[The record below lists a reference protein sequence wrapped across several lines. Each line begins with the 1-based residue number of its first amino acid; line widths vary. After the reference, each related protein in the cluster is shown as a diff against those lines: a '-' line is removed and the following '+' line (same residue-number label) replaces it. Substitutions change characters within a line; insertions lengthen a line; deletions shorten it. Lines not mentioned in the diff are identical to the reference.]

1 MKKVLF
7 FALLVAVFSL
17 AGCNRSQ
24 ATTTA
29 PVQNQNA
36 TATAPAA
43 QTTPAV
49 APSTAPGVATPMSS
63 PVPIPF
69 MTGKPGKDAKGK
81 NKVTQAPQMPPG
93 MDRMYRALT
102 LEEIN
107 HLPPETRD
115 MILRAQGRMPAATP
129 PKK

>member
-7 FALLVAVFSL
+7 FTLLVAAFSL

-29 PVQNQNA
+29 PAQNQN
-36 TATAPAA
+36 TAAA
-43 QTTPAV
+43 QTSPAV
-49 APSTAPGVATPMSS
+49 APSISPSVTTPMSS

-69 MTGKPGKDAKGK
+69 MTGKPGKNAKGK
-81 NKVTQAPQMPPG
+81 NKPTQAPQMPPG

>member
-7 FALLVAVFSL
+7 FTLLVAAFSL
-17 AGCNRSQ
+17 EGCNRSQ
-24 ATTTA
+24 ATMTTPA
-29 PVQNQNA
+29 QTQNV

-81 NKVTQAPQMPPG
+81 NKPGQAPQMPPG

>member
-7 FALLVAVFSL
+7 FTLLIAVFSL

-29 PVQNQNA
+29 PAQNQNA
-36 TATAPAA
+36 TAAPALPTA
-43 QTTPAV
+43 PAV
-49 APSTAPGVATPMSS
+49 APSISPSVTTPMSS
-63 PVPIPF
+63 PVPTPF

-81 NKVTQAPQMPPG
+81 KKPTQAPQMPPG

-107 HLPPETRD
+107 QLPPETRD

>member
-7 FALLVAVFSL
+7 FTLLIAVFSL

-29 PVQNQNA
+29 PAQNQNA
-36 TATAPAA
+36 TAAAPAAPTAPAA
-43 QTTPAV
+43 
-49 APSTAPGVATPMSS
+49 APSISPSVTTPMSS

-81 NKVTQAPQMPPG
+81 NKPGQSPQMPPG